1 MSKRK
6 HVKKNKPVIWSDAN
20 QGVKERAAR
29 IKKQNQYIIKKLAE
43 YRAKQELENQKRQAE
58 LQGSTSMTV
67 DGLQKDSTSSETI

>member
-20 QGVKERAAR
+20 QGVKERAER

-43 YRAKQELENQKRQAE
+43 YRAKQELETQRRQAE

-67 DGLQKDSTSSETI
+67 DGLQKDNSSSETI